1 MHKGSAALLKGLR
14 SGEVSKIIDKAE
26 EEAKA
31 AGGAED
37 GDDKTADKEAPAEAA
52 DAAEDK
58 GPRVR
63 LDGGRVTGLLYELRA
78 NFGWIQPF
86 TKIQHEHAKKH
97 RGMIY
102 LALKDVVAI
111 EGADHLKVKE
121 GKIVDFFV
129 YVDNDGL
136 GAEECRPRQ
145 ALRMSLAH
153 SQANATFKDSPQ
165 WSEFLANS
173 EYYPAFESETGV
185 LLRKY
190 AWPLPFALVEL
201 WGHPAE
207 LAAAAVKLVSKAATP
222 KDGEKKDGE
231 EPEPCE
237 LRLLL
242 PEGDLAKVES
252 LPANPKVSGAPVMS
266 RPLPCRSLTLTGPAA
281 TCEEGVKE
289 FLKVM
294 SAPPAGD
301 PPAGDGAA

>member
-1 MHKGSAALLKGLR
+1 MRAGSAALLKGLR

-31 AGGAED
+31 AAGAED
-37 GDDKTADKEAPAEAA
+37 GGDKKPDAEAPAEEAA
-52 DAAEDK
+52 APEDK

-63 LDGGRVTGLLYELRA
+63 LEGGRVTGLLYELRA

-111 EGADHLKVKE
+111 EGAEHLKAKE

-129 YVDNDGL
+129 YVDSDGL

-145 ALRMSLAH
+145 ALRMSLTH
-153 SQANATFKDSPQ
+153 SQANNTFKSSPQ
-165 WSEFLANS
+165 WSEFLADS
-173 EYYPAFESETGV
+173 EYYPALESELGV
-185 LLRKY
+185 LVRKY

-201 WGHPAE
+201 WGHPDD
-207 LAAAAVKLVSKAATP
+207 LAAAAVKLVSKASTP
-222 KDGEKKDGE
+222 KDGDEQKDGSE
-231 EPEPCE
+231 AFE
-237 LRLLL
+237 LRLLM
-242 PEGDLAKVES
+242 PEADLAKAEH

-266 RPLPCRSLTLTGPAA
+266 RPLPCRSLTLTGPAG

-289 FLKVM
+289 FLKVL
-294 SAPPAGD
+294 SA

>member
-1 MHKGSAALLKGLR
+1 MP
-14 SGEVSKIIDKAE
+14 D

-31 AGGAED
+31 ASGAEE
-37 GDDKTADKEAPAEAA
+37 TPAEAPE
-52 DAAEDK
+52 AAEDK

-78 NFGWIQPF
+78 NFGWVQPF

-102 LALKDVVAI
+102 LALKDVVA
-111 EGADHLKVKE
+111 DDNMKVKE

-129 YVDNDGL
+129 YADNDGL

-173 EYYPAFESETGV
+173 EYYPGFESETGV
-185 LLRKY
+185 VLRKY

-201 WGHPAE
+201 WGHPDE
-207 LAAAAVKLVSKAATP
+207 LAAAAVKLASKAGAP
-222 KDGEKKDGE
+222 KDGEEKKDGE
-231 EPEPCE
+231 DCE
-237 LRLLL
+237 LRLLV
-242 PEGDLAKVES
+242 PEGDLAKVEN
-252 LPANPKVSGAPVMS
+252 LPASPKVSAAPVMS
-266 RPLPCRSLTLTGPAA
+266 RPLPCRTLTLKGPRG
-281 TCEEGVKE
+281 TCEDGVKE

-294 SAPPAGD
+294 SALAAAD

>member
-1 MHKGSAALLKGLR
+1 MP
-14 SGEVSKIIDKAE
+14 D

-31 AGGAED
+31 AAAGAEG
-37 GDDKTADKEAPAEAA
+37 GDDKKAGEE
-52 DAAEDK
+52 AAEDK

-63 LDGGRVTGLLYELRA
+63 LDGGRITGLLYELRTS
-78 NFGWIQPF
+78 FGWVQPF

-102 LALKDVVAI
+102 LALKDVVA
-111 EGADHLKVKE
+111 DDQVKVKE

-129 YVDNDGL
+129 YADNDGL

-145 ALRMSLAH
+145 ALRMSLTH
-153 SQANATFKDSPQ
+153 GQANATFKDSPQ

-185 LLRKY
+185 VLRKY

-201 WGHPAE
+201 WGHPDE
-207 LAAAAVKLVSKAATP
+207 LAAAAVKLASKASAP
-222 KDGEKKDGE
+222 KDGEEKKDGE
-231 EPEPCE
+231 DCE
-237 LRLLL
+237 LRLLV
-242 PEGDLAKVES
+242 PEGDLAKVEN
-252 LPANPKVSGAPVMS
+252 LPASPKVSAAPVMS
-266 RPLPCRSLTLTGPAA
+266 RPLPCRSLTLKGPRE

-294 SAPPAGD
+294 LSAPPPAAPPAG
-301 PPAGDGAA
+301 AGAA

>member
-1 MHKGSAALLKGLR
+1 VVKSQPVVQPFH
-14 SGEVSKIIDKAE
+14 
-26 EEAKA
+26 
-31 AGGAED
+31 
-37 GDDKTADKEAPAEAA
+37 DDKEAGKEAPAEAPE
-52 DAAEDK
+52 AAEDK

-63 LDGGRVTGLLYELRA
+63 LDGGRVTGLLYELRG
-78 NFGWIQPF
+78 NFGWVQPF
-86 TKIQHEHAKKH
+86 TKIQHEHATKH

-129 YVDNDGL
+129 YADNDGL

-145 ALRMSLAH
+145 ALRMSLSHA
-153 SQANATFKDSPQ
+153 QANAAFKYSPQ
-165 WSEFLANS
+165 WSEFLADS

-201 WGHPAE
+201 WGHPDE
-207 LAAAAVKLVSKAATP
+207 LATVAVKLVSKDPPPTLSWKAGTP
-222 KDGEKKDGE
+222 KDGSERKDGE
-231 EPEPCE
+231 EPELCE

-242 PEGDLAKVES
+242 PEGDLAKAEH

-266 RPLPCRSLTLTGPAA
+266 RPLPCRSLTLTGSAG
-281 TCEEGVKE
+281 TCEEAVKE

-301 PPAGDGAA
+301 PPAGNGAA